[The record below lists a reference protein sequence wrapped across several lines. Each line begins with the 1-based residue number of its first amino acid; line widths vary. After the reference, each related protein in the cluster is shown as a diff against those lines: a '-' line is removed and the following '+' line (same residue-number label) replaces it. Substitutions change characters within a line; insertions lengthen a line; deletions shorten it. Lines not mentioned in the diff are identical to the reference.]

1 MKGIVKSILIGASF
15 VASVSAIAS
24 APAQAASITN
34 VTTGGTAASDYYVY
48 DANNTN
54 TFRVDS
60 NLTNVNKVL
69 DGNATHPTGNVELA
83 ASSEQAGFDF
93 TKNTSLT
100 GSLNGKNITLS
111 SLTATDWTPNFVNTW
126 LTTGLKANGFNLTS
140 NQVGFLANIFT
151 NYGGEQRFSDP
162 NISYVNQDDSTGLI
176 NIGLAGHHN
185 ANSLLKNSINGYIA
199 DTSVSL
205 ANKIIANGLLGV
217 LGDKQIQASE
227 IVKVSYNGSTNLLYG
242 FNATQSG
249 LVAADDHVSHS
260 GNYEVSFQGVRS
272 TSTPPASTPEPSVM
286 IGLLGICGVFAGQR
300 KLKKAI

>member
-1 MKGIVKSILIGASF
+1 MKGIVKNILIGASL
-15 VASVSAIAS
+15 VASVSALAS

-100 GSLNGKNITLS
+100 GSLNGRKITLS

-126 LTTGLKANGFNLTS
+126 LTEGLKANGFKLDTNT
-140 NQVGFLANIFT
+140 VGFLSNIFT
-151 NYGGEQRFSDP
+151 QYGGPQRFSDP

-185 ANSLLKNSINGYIA
+185 ANSLLKTSINGYMAGQAA
-199 DTSVSL
+199 DSSNYKL
-205 ANKIIANGLLGV
+205 AKGLLGV

-260 GNYEVSFQGVRS
+260 GNYEVSLQGVLPRS
-272 TSTPPASTPEPSVM
+272 TPVSTPEPSAM
-286 IGLLGICGVFAGQR
+286 LGLLGCGIFAGQR
-300 KLKKAI
+300 KLKKAQ